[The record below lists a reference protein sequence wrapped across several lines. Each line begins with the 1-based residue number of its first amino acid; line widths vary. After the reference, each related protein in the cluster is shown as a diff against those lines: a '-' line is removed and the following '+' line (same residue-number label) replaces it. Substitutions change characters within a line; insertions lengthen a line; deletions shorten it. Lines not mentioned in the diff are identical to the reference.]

1 MLCVSSYVGF
11 HHDGVTSMD
20 RFSTDTKQEN
30 YWTHTGCIENF
41 GRNERLPART
51 DQYKNALQWRAG
63 GQRGI
68 CFVRLAVKRP
78 V

>member
-1 MLCVSSYVGF
+1 MLCVSSCVGF

-20 RFSTDTKQEN
+20 RFSTDAKQEN
-30 YWTHTGCIENF
+30 YWTHTGSIENV
-41 GRNERLPART
+41 GRNERLPARS
-51 DQYKNALQWRAG
+51 DQHKNTLQWRAG
-63 GQRGI
+63 GQRDV

>member
-1 MLCVSSYVGF
+1 
-11 HHDGVTSMD
+11 MD

-41 GRNERLPART
+41 GRNERLPARS

>member
-1 MLCVSSYVGF
+1 
-11 HHDGVTSMD
+11 MD

-41 GRNERLPART
+41 GRNERLPGRS

-63 GQRGI
+63 GQEAYAL
-68 CFVRLAVKRP
+68 FVWLLSGQYECAD
-78 V
+78 